1 MNLRRTLVVRRRER
15 TQRGGRRLARY
26 DSGDPAVRHGP
37 GISIE
42 RRVHG
47 LNIVSRWFTTL
58 LWFSV
63 VVGLPEMRGRS
74 VSSQAWPKL
83 VSI

>member
-1 MNLRRTLVVRRRER
+1 MSQFHESLPSTGGKAQSFTPDSVRRTSHPQV
-15 TQRGGRRLARY
+15 A
-26 DSGDPAVRHGP
+26 
-37 GISIE
+37 
-42 RRVHG
+42 
-47 LNIVSRWFTTL
+47 L

>member
-1 MNLRRTLVVRRRER
+1 
-15 TQRGGRRLARY
+15 
-26 DSGDPAVRHGP
+26 
-37 GISIE
+37 
-42 RRVHG
+42 
-47 LNIVSRWFTTL
+47 L

-74 VSSQAWPKL
+74 VSSQDWLKL

>member
-1 MNLRRTLVVRRRER
+1 MVYLIVTSSVGERSVRF
-15 TQRGGRRLARY
+15 TGARLYRDIAGSWYFDGQEFPRA
-26 DSGDPAVRHGP
+26 D
-37 GISIE
+37 
-42 RRVHG
+42 
-47 LNIVSRWFTTL
+47 IVGRWFTTL